1 MINYEYVP
9 HNGVHT
15 SIKAALNIVPKVGS
29 IGAKVMDFMRQ
40 RDDYGA
46 TLEEV
51 ETGTRI
57 SGNTVRPR
65 MKTLRQRGQVVDSG
79 TTRKTLAGNDA
90 IVWVITEAWK
100 IAAAPS
106 KQPQGHA

>member
-1 MINYEYVP
+1 MSNYEYVP

-15 SIKAALNIVPKVGS
+15 SIKAARNIAPKVGS
-29 IGAKVMDFMRQ
+29 IGAKVMDFMRS
-40 RDDYGA
+40 RDEYGA

-51 ETGTRI
+51 ETGTGI

-65 MKTLRQRGQVVDSG
+65 MKTLRQRSQVVDSG

-90 IVWVITEAWK
+90 IVWKVADEWK
-100 IAAAPS
+100 VAPS
-106 KQPQGHA
+106 EDPKA